1 MTAKK
6 NKSDENKNTRVEQIL
21 QCKTELI
28 PIVDAIYIINGKWK
42 IPITI
47 ALMEGNKRFGE
58 IIKEIPKITSK
69 VLAHELKVMGLNGF
83 VEKKVYNEAPV
94 RIEYELTEYSWSVK
108 PVILTLRDF
117 GIMHR
122 EKLREERNG
131 EE

>member
-1 MTAKK
+1 
-6 NKSDENKNTRVEQIL
+6 
-21 QCKTELI
+21 
-28 PIVDAIYIINGKWK
+28 VDAIYIINGKWK

>member
-1 MTAKK
+1 MTVKK
-6 NKSDENKNTRVEQIL
+6 NKNDENKNIRVEKIIL
-21 QCKTELI
+21 CKTELI
-28 PIVDAIYIINGKWK
+28 PIVDAIYIITGKWK

-69 VLAHELKVMGLNGF
+69 VLAHELKVMAQNGF
-83 VEKKVYNEAPV
+83 VEKKGYNEAPV

-108 PVILTLRDF
+108 PVILSLRDF
-117 GIMHR
+117 GIIHR
-122 EKLREERNG
+122 EKLRKERNR

>member
-1 MTAKK
+1 MIIKEDK
-6 NKSDENKNTRVEQIL
+6 NKNTRVEQIL

-69 VLAHELKVMGLNGF
+69 VLAHELKVMELNGF
-83 VEKKVYNEAPV
+83 IEKKVYNEVPL
-94 RIEYELTEYSWSVK
+94 RTEYELTEYSWSVK

-117 GIMHR
+117 GILHR

>member
-1 MTAKK
+1 MIVKENKSDK
-6 NKSDENKNTRVEQIL
+6 NKSTRVEQIL
-21 QCKTELI
+21 LCKTELI
-28 PIVDAIYIINGKWK
+28 PIMDAIYIIKGKWK

-69 VLAHELKVMGLNGF
+69 VLAHELKVMELNGF
-83 VEKKVYNEAPV
+83 VEKKVYNNEVPE

-122 EKLREERNG
+122 KKLREERNG
-131 EE
+131 E

>member
-1 MTAKK
+1 MIVKENKGDK
-6 NKSDENKNTRVEQIL
+6 NKSTRVEQIL

-69 VLAHELKVMGLNGF
+69 VLAHELKVMELNGF
-83 VEKKVYNEAPV
+83 IEKKVYNETPL

-117 GIMHR
+117 GILHR
-122 EKLREERNG
+122 EKLREERNR

>member
-1 MTAKK
+1 MIVKK
-6 NKSDENKNTRVEQIL
+6 NKIENKHTRIEQIL
-21 QCKTELI
+21 KCKTELV

-69 VLAHELKVMGLNGF
+69 VLAHELKVMELNGF
-83 VEKKVYNEAPV
+83 IEKKVYNEIPA

-108 PVILTLRDF
+108 PVILALRDF
-117 GIMHR
+117 GVMHR
-122 EKLREERNG
+122 KKLREERNG